1 MEYLDAVVARVG
13 DGDHAAVAHVDAL
26 RRRELPDGRTGR
38 AERKCRRAV
47 GIEHPHAVAGSV
59 SDDCHA
65 RRQGA
70 LLGGDGRHGERC
82 QQARGGDGREQRDLY
97 ILHTDAQKL

>member
-1 MEYLDAVVARVG
+1 MQYLDAVVARVG

-26 RRRELPDGRTGR
+26 RRRELPLAGAGR

-59 SDDCHA
+59 GDDCHA

-70 LLGGDGRHGERC
+70 LLGGCYGERC
-82 QQARGGDGREQRDLY
+82 QQARGYNGREKRDL
-97 ILHTDAQKL
+97 